1 VSTQTVIRKPSV
13 QSLYIEMSIDG
24 TKLSSGTAFVVD
36 TAKGPHLITN
46 RHNVTGR
53 DQNTGQPLSPTAGIP
68 NQINIWHNASSGL
81 GAWQSCFEILLKPDG
96 SPRWIEHPIL
106 GARADF
112 VALPLVH
119 TAGISLIPHS
129 LIHTGPDFVV
139 GPADTV
145 SVIGFPF
152 GMAAGGLF
160 ALWATG
166 FVASEP
172 DVDINGLPVMYVDC
186 RSRPGQSGSPVLA
199 YRWGGA
205 AQIRDGSTAV
215 ITGEFSRFIGIY
227 SGRLNKDSDIGI
239 VWKASAIAELINAL

>member
-1 VSTQTVIRKPSV
+1 MSTQTLIRKPSV
-13 QSLYIEMSIDG
+13 QSLYVEMGING

-36 TAKGPHLITN
+36 TAEGPHLITN

-53 DQNTGQPLSPTAGIP
+53 DQNTGQPLSPTAGLP
-68 NQINIWHNASSGL
+68 NQIIIWHNAASGL
-81 GAWQSCFEILLKPDG
+81 GAWQSSIELLLKPDG
-96 SPRWIEHPIL
+96 SPRWIEHPTL
-106 GARADF
+106 GAKADF
-112 VALPLVH
+112 VALPLSQ
-119 TAGISLIPHS
+119 TAGIALIPHA
-129 LIHTGPDFVV
+129 LMHTGPDFVV
-139 GPADTV
+139 GPAETV

-152 GMAAGGLF
+152 GKAAGGLF
-160 ALWATG
+160 AVWATG

-172 DVDINGLPVMYVDC
+172 DVDIDGLPVMYVDC

-205 AQIRDGSTAV
+205 AQMRDGSTAV

-239 VWKASAIAELINAL
+239 VWKASAIAELIAAL